1 MEIVREDLFER
12 LLQRTLAW
20 AVGKVRGDAG
30 GGRAGGVQL
39 PDEAELRAELGKRK
53 RRTDPDAGAEP
64 FRRTEA
70 DAGAEPELTRDEENA
85 FLADIEN
92 DPELTVLVAG
102 AIAERGLE
110 VRDTSGSRGLPDAP
124 PVKSRMD
131 TDVLAEI
138 AEGDVEGSRGL
149 VTTAALGEEGAA
161 VLRAVLGRYREGT
174 DSGVYCTVVDEILR
188 AFYVAD
194 VGAAEWAAMKK
205 ETLDSFGDG
214 DRGARLV
221 MEALAK
227 GLADKPATTVTL
239 VGHSTGA
246 VFIDNLL
253 SDVVAKT
260 GDGSRPW
267 PDGRRFQV
275 ALLAPAATTLH
286 FVTATG
292 QAKDLVGRT
301 RMFTMRP
308 EAETQDRVAGAAYP
322 RSLLYLVSGVL
333 ERDGDRS
340 ALSPLV
346 GLARFLDKDLDGY
359 ATSKPGKA
367 AQVAAWREFFSD
379 ADRLVLSPSAADAPE
394 GHRAGALSH
403 GSFDDDPLVRE
414 SLQHMIRT
422 WEG

>member
-1 MEIVREDLFER
+1 
-12 LLQRTLAW
+12 
-20 AVGKVRGDAG
+20 
-30 GGRAGGVQL
+30 
-39 PDEAELRAELGKRK
+39 
-53 RRTDPDAGAEP
+53 
-64 FRRTEA
+64 
-70 DAGAEPELTRDEENA
+70 
-85 FLADIEN
+85 
-92 DPELTVLVAG
+92 
-102 AIAERGLE
+102 
-110 VRDTSGSRGLPDAP
+110 
-124 PVKSRMD
+124 MD

-138 AEGDVEGSRGL
+138 AEGNVEGSRGL
-149 VTTAALGEEGAA
+149 VTTAALAKKA
-161 VLRAVLGRYREGT
+161 LVVLRAVLGRYRDGT
-174 DSGVYCTVVDEILR
+174 DSGIYCTVVDEILR

-221 MEALAK
+221 MEALSK
-227 GLADKPATTVTL
+227 GLADKPDTTVTL

-260 GDGSRPW
+260 ADGSCPW
-267 PDGRRFQV
+267 PPARRFQI

-292 QAKDLVGRT
+292 PAKDLVGRT
-301 RMFTMRP
+301 RMFTMKP
-308 EAETQDRVAGAAYP
+308 EAESQDRVAGAAYP

-333 ERDGDRS
+333 ERDGTAS
-340 ALSPLV
+340 AVAPLV
-346 GLARFLDKDLDGY
+346 GLSRFLDKDLDAY
-359 ATSKPGKA
+359 TASKAGKA

-379 ADRLVLSPSAADAPE
+379 PDRLVLSPTQPDAAE
-394 GHRAGALSH
+394 GHRASAISH

-422 WEG
+422 WTG